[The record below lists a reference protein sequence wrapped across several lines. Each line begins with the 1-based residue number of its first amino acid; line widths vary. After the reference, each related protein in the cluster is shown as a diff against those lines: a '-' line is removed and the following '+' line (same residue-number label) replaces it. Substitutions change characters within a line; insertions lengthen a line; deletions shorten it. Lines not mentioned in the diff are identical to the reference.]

1 MRYILCVLLVLTPPA
16 FAEFNRT
23 SGLIDIPTARI
34 LPHLGYRIG
43 ADFSFMLKTGSYEQI
58 FEENM
63 LKASLGLGDIF
74 EVYFDIYTTPSPWLE
89 DPGSFTAAI
98 GFCHNFYN
106 GQNLD
111 LAWGIHTISYSADVS
126 EIAHGD
132 STGWHDDLLYNTADY
147 KKPYEVGSAFLVSTY
162 SLNNNIDLTLGL
174 GRGRYVGYGN
184 ISKYLNSNFY
194 HEKGGDWGIGF
205 FGGLEFKVS
214 KNLSF
219 IIENDGRD
227 INVGSVFKPLPW
239 EFGLALTK
247 CEYFADWD
255 EFRPRV
261 AISLAYVKAK
271 KRPGPGIIAG
281 TVLDTQH
288 NPLIAEIYTSDAVI
302 PKKMSE
308 PEQGSYKLSKIQP
321 GLYEVYAWAA
331 GYKQGKKVVEVSPDK
346 TVYCD
351 FVLEK
356 STSDIIG
363 KVVDLN
369 TNEPLVAQLT
379 IEETGSLTESDTIGM
394 FEFMGLEPAVYE
406 IKAEAK
412 GYAPGSETATVSA
425 NQTTEVLI
433 KLMKAQFTL
442 EGVRFDLD
450 KATIK
455 SEFHPILDKDAV
467 LLKDNP
473 DIVVEIQG
481 HTCSLGSDEY
491 NLRLSDDR
499 AKAVVD
505 YFITKHNID
514 PSRLSACGYGESN
527 PVATNDTPEGR
538 ERNRRVDFVI
548 LE

>member
-43 ADFSFMLKTGSYEQI
+43 TDFSFMLQTDSYEQV

-63 LKASLGLGDIF
+63 LKASLGLGDIV

-89 DPGSFTAAI
+89 DPGHFTAAI

-126 EIAHGD
+126 EIGHGD
-132 STGWHDDLLYNTADY
+132 SSSWYDDLLYSSGDY

-162 SLNNNIDLTLGL
+162 SLNDKIDLTLGL
-174 GRGRYVGYGN
+174 GRGRYVGYGD
-184 ISKYLNSNFY
+184 IAKYFNSNFY
-194 HEKGGDWGIGF
+194 HKKGGDWGIGL
-205 FGGLEFKVS
+205 FGGLKFKVS
-214 KNLSF
+214 KDLSF
-219 IIENDGRD
+219 IIEGDGRD

-239 EFGLALTK
+239 EFGFALTK
-247 CEYFADWD
+247 CEYFADWN

-261 AISLAYVKAK
+261 EISLAYVKAK

-288 NPLIAEIYTSDAVI
+288 NPLIAEVYTADADI

-308 PEQGSYKLSKIQP
+308 PDRGSYKFSKIRP
-321 GLYEVYAWAA
+321 GLYDVYAWAA
-331 GYKQGKKVVEVSPDK
+331 GYKQGKEEVEVLPDK

-351 FVLEK
+351 FILEK

-379 IEETGSLTESDTIGM
+379 IEETGSLTESDTIGV

-406 IKAEAK
+406 IKAKAK
-412 GYAPGSETATVSA
+412 GYLPGSETATVSA

-433 KLMKAQFTL
+433 KLMKAHFTL
-442 EGVRFDLD
+442 EGVRFDID

-455 SEFHPILDKDAV
+455 SESYPILDKAAV
-467 LLKDNP
+467 FLKNNP

-491 NLRLSDDR
+491 NLRLSGDR

-514 PSRLSACGYGESN
+514 PSRLSARGYGESN
-527 PVATNDTPEGR
+527 PVATNDTSEGR
-538 ERNRRVDFVI
+538 ERNRRVDFLI